1 MRVLSVRH
9 SKNGTD
15 NVVKGGYEGS
25 KRWTA
30 REFQGGYVR
39 SIKGILWE
47 GEADDEGKGGQL
59 GRKCWKHVRWTA
71 REVYSFS

>member
-1 MRVLSVRH
+1 MQH
-9 SKNGTD
+9 SENGTGGAA
-15 NVVKGGYEGS
+15 KGGHEGS

-30 REFQGGYVR
+30 GELQGGYVR

-59 GRKCWKHVRWTA
+59 GRKCRELVRWTA